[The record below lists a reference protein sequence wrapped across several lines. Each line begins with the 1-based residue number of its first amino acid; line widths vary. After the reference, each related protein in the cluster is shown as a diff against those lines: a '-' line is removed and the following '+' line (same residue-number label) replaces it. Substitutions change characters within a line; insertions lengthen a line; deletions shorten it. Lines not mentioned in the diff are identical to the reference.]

1 MTRFSNGFEKA
12 RSEYYR
18 KLADHFLA
26 EVNVKPVNRILEAGS
41 GKGQLTIPLLE
52 RLPRTTSLVALDSSR
67 GDYEGSLDA
76 LRSRLGTRPKRKV
89 SIVQSDVVNI
99 QGIGDRSVDIV
110 TSNELLC
117 DLKSE
122 REVLCEIQ
130 FA

>member
-1 MTRFSNGFEKA
+1 MTRFSNGIEKA

-26 EVNVKPVNRILEAGS
+26 EVNVKPVCRILEAGC

-89 SIVQSDVVNI
+89 SIVQSDVLNI
-99 QGIGDRSVDIV
+99 QGIGDRSVDVVI
-110 TSNELLC
+110 SNELLC

-122 REVLCEIQ
+122 REVLCELQ

>member
-1 MTRFSNGFEKA
+1 MTRFSNGIEKA

-26 EVNVKPVNRILEAGS
+26 EVNVKPVYRILEAGC
-41 GKGQLTIPLLE
+41 GKGQLTITLLE
-52 RLPRTTSLVALDSSR
+52 RLPTTTSLVALDSSR

-89 SIVQSDVVNI
+89 SIVQSDVLNI
-99 QGIGDRSVDIV
+99 QGIGDRSVDVVI
-110 TSNELLC
+110 SNELLC

>member
-1 MTRFSNGFEKA
+1 MTRFSNGIEKA

-26 EVNVKPVNRILEAGS
+26 EVNVKPVYRILEAGC
-41 GKGQLTIPLLE
+41 GKGQLTITLLE
-52 RLPRTTSLVALDSSR
+52 RLPTTTSLVALDSSR

-76 LRSRLGTRPKRKV
+76 LRSRLGTRPKRKG
-89 SIVQSDVVNI
+89 SIVQSDVLNI
-99 QGIGDRSVDIV
+99 QGIGDRSVDVVI
-110 TSNELLC
+110 SNELLC

>member
-18 KLADHFLA
+18 KLADHFLT
-26 EVNVKPVNRILEAGS
+26 EVNVKPIYRILEAGC
-41 GKGQLTIPLLE
+41 GKGQLTITLLE
-52 RLPRTTSLVALDSSR
+52 RLPTTTSLVALDSSR

-76 LRSRLGTRPKRKV
+76 LRSRLSTRPKRKV

>member
-1 MTRFSNGFEKA
+1 MTRFSNGIEKA

-26 EVNVKPVNRILEAGS
+26 EVNVKPVYRILEAGC
-41 GKGQLTIPLLE
+41 GKGQLTITLLE
-52 RLPRTTSLVALDSSR
+52 RLPTTTSLVALDSSR

-89 SIVQSDVVNI
+89 SIVQSDVLNI
-99 QGIGDRSVDIV
+99 QGIGDRSVDVVI
-110 TSNELLC
+110 SNELLC

-122 REVLCEIQ
+122 REVLCELQ

>member
-26 EVNVKPVNRILEAGS
+26 EVNVKPVYRILEAGS

-122 REVLCEIQ
+122 REVLCETQ

>member
-1 MTRFSNGFEKA
+1 MTRFSNGIEKA

-18 KLADHFLA
+18 KLADHFLT
-26 EVNVKPVNRILEAGS
+26 EVNVKPIYRILEAGC

-76 LRSRLGTRPKRKV
+76 LRSRLSTRPKRKV